1 MTPKMTLQVHP
12 LKVLATREVI
22 MKRMDYSTYLTGTT
36 KDELDR
42 LNKLEGRYKIQS
54 SKLTIEA
61 IYNGKR
67 LPSDDWEYFKECFE
81 AKLPINV
88 VEFIEDLDGFRIF
101 ESKSGPRTWIVSEE
115 SENLWR
121 ELLTQKGD
129 LTEVSVTNFSNC
141 RCLRHDDH
149 FIEDGKLV
157 SSTNWYLMYYGKIR
171 TVINIRDSI
180 TTDKLGNVVW
190 TFMWSE
196 PTMNVKFTKV
206 MWAFRV
212 YEGQT

>member
-1 MTPKMTLQVHP
+1 MTLQVQP

-22 MKRMDYSTYLTGTT
+22 LKRMDYSTYLTGAT

-42 LNKLEGRYKIQS
+42 LNKLEGRYRIHS

-67 LPSDDWEYFKECFE
+67 LPADDWDYFKECFE
-81 AKLPINV
+81 TQLPIDV
-88 VEFIEDLDGFRIF
+88 VELIERIEGFRIS
-101 ESKSGPRTWIVSEE
+101 ESNYGPRTWIMSD
-115 SENLWR
+115 ENTRFGR
-121 ELLTQKGD
+121 ELLTKKGD
-129 LTEVSVTNFSNC
+129 LQKVDNFRNWHC
-141 RCLRHDDH
+141 WRHDDD
-149 FIEDGKLV
+149 FIEDGRLV
-157 SSTNWYLMYYGKIR
+157 SLTTLCGIYNGKIKR
-171 TVINIRDSI
+171 ELNVRHSI

-196 PTMNVKFTKV
+196 HHLNMKFTKV

-212 YEGQT
+212 YEGKNLVNKK

>member
-22 MKRMDYSTYLTGTT
+22 LKRLDYSTYLTGAT

-42 LNKLEGRYKIQS
+42 LNKLEGRYRIQS

-67 LPSDDWEYFKECFE
+67 LPADDWEYFKECFE
-81 AKLPINV
+81 TELHPSV
-88 VEFIEDLDGFRIF
+88 VEFIEGVEGFRIA
-101 ESKSGPRTWIVSEE
+101 ESKNGPRTWIVFEE

-121 ELLTQKGD
+121 ELLTKKGD
-129 LTEVSVTNFSNC
+129 LKDVRVTFSNC

-157 SSTNWYLMYYGKIR
+157 SLTNWYLIYNGKIR

-190 TFMWSE
+190 NFMWSE
-196 PTMNVKFTKV
+196 PTMNVKVSKV

>member
-1 MTPKMTLQVHP
+1 
-12 LKVLATREVI
+12 

-42 LNKLEGRYKIQS
+42 LNKLEGRYRIHS

-88 VEFIEDLDGFRIF
+88 VEFIEDLEGFRIF
-101 ESKSGPRTWIVSEE
+101 ESKNGPRTWIVSEE

-149 FIEDGKLV
+149 FIEDGRLV
-157 SSTNWYLMYYGKIR
+157 SLTNWYLIYNGKIR
-171 TVINIRDSI
+171 PVINIRDSI

-190 TFMWSE
+190 NFMWSE
-196 PTMNVKFTKV
+196 PTMNVKVAKV

-212 YEGQT
+212 YEGLT

>member
-1 MTPKMTLQVHP
+1 MAFLTQSCSNI
-12 LKVLATREVI
+12 LKIV
-22 MKRMDYSTYLTGTT
+22 S
-36 KDELDR
+36 
-42 LNKLEGRYKIQS
+42 
-54 SKLTIEA
+54 
-61 IYNGKR
+61 
-67 LPSDDWEYFKECFE
+67 
-81 AKLPINV
+81 KLPINV
-88 VEFIEDLDGFRIF
+88 VEFIEDLEGFRIF
-101 ESKSGPRTWIVSEE
+101 ESKNGPRTWIVSEE

-196 PTMNVKFTKV
+196 PTMNVKVAKV

-212 YEGQT
+212 YEGLT

>member
-1 MTPKMTLQVHP
+1 MALQVQS
-12 LKVLATREVI
+12 LKMLATRQVVLQ
-22 MKRMDYSTYLTGTT
+22 RMDYSTYLTGAT

-42 LNKLEGRYKIQS
+42 LNKLEGRYRIHS

-67 LPSDDWEYFKECFE
+67 LPADDWEYFKECFE
-81 AKLPINV
+81 TEVHPSV
-88 VEFIEDLDGFRIF
+88 VEFIEGIEGFRIA
-101 ESKSGPRTWIVSEE
+101 ESKYGPRTWNVSEE
-115 SENLWR
+115 NTNLWR
-121 ELLTQKGD
+121 ELLTKKGD
-129 LTEVSVTNFSNC
+129 LKDVPVPVHLSNC
-141 RCLRHDDH
+141 SCLRNDDH

-157 SSTNWYLMYYGKIR
+157 SLTNWYMIYNGEIR

-190 TFMWSE
+190 NFMWSE
-196 PTMNVKFTKV
+196 PTMNVKVAKV

>member
-1 MTPKMTLQVHP
+1 MTLQVHP

-22 MKRMDYSTYLTGTT
+22 LKRLDYSTYLTGAT

-42 LNKLEGRYKIQS
+42 LSKLEGRYRIQS

-67 LPSDDWEYFKECFE
+67 LPADDWEYFKECFE
-81 AKLPINV
+81 TELHPSV
-88 VEFIEDLDGFRIF
+88 VEFIEGVEGFRIA
-101 ESKSGPRTWIVSEE
+101 ESKNGPRTWIVFEE

-121 ELLTQKGD
+121 ELLTKKGD
-129 LTEVSVTNFSNC
+129 LKDVRVTFSNC

-149 FIEDGKLV
+149 FIEDGRLV
-157 SSTNWYLMYYGKIR
+157 SLTNWYLIYNGKIR

-190 TFMWSE
+190 NFMWSE
-196 PTMNVKFTKV
+196 PTMNVKLTKV

>member
-1 MTPKMTLQVHP
+1 MMS

-22 MKRMDYSTYLTGTT
+22 MKRMDYSTYLTGAT

-42 LNKLEGRYKIQS
+42 LNKLEGRYRIQS

-67 LPSDDWEYFKECFE
+67 LPADDWEYFKECFE
-81 AKLPINV
+81 TELHPSV
-88 VEFIEDLDGFRIF
+88 VEFIEGVEGFRIA
-101 ESKSGPRTWIVSEE
+101 ESKNGPRTWIVFEE
-115 SENLWR
+115 SANLWR
-121 ELLTQKGD
+121 ELLTEKGD
-129 LTEVSVTNFSNC
+129 LKDVRVTFSNC

-157 SSTNWYLMYYGKIR
+157 SLTNWYLIYNGKIR

-190 TFMWSE
+190 NFMWSE
-196 PTMNVKFTKV
+196 PTMNVKLTKV